1 MNARFGYAV
10 AVATC
15 ATLSA
20 AGAVRWHAAK
30 PIGDRSPVQIVP
42 VANLRD
48 DSLET
53 AIAAAE
59 DVIVA
64 NDPFRLANEPALVR
78 YDPANESDVA
88 TTIAGSARVRPN
100 LILKAIVGGP
110 PWQAV
115 IDGLP
120 GQPPNTV
127 VRAGTAY
134 DKLVARAVTRD
145 SVVIQGPDT
154 AWVLSFRRPE

>member
-15 ATLSA
+15 ATLAA
-20 AGAVRWHAAK
+20 AGAVRWYAAK
-30 PIGDRSPVQIVP
+30 PIGDRSPAQIVP

-53 AIAAAE
+53 TIAAAE